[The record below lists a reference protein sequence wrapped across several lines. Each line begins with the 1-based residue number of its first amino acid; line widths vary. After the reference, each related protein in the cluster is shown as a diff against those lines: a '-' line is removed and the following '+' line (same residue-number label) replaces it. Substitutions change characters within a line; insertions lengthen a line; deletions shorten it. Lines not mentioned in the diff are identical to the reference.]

1 MGYYY
6 FHYYYYYYY
15 YSSLVRKV
23 GVVHPPGVE
32 PLELPVL
39 IVGEQLLGVLLLAP
53 VHISGLA
60 GQSSNIGTHKDNA
73 DPHDGEEG
81 LEGDVV
87 LDAGHG
93 GALWGPH

>member
-1 MGYYY
+1 MVITHISSITTNSIWDWSPGSIKYKNSLIPVVGG
-6 FHYYYYYYY
+6 
-15 YSSLVRKV
+15 SSLVRKV

-60 GQSSNIGTHKDNA
+60 GQS
-73 DPHDGEEG
+73 ER
-81 LEGDVV
+81 
-87 LDAGHG
+87 
-93 GALWGPH
+93 